1 MAKHMV
7 KCVYCGQMFDI
18 NTNPFRKIRNGTRYV
33 HEECYEKF
41 EKEQEEKL
49 QREEALKKEARD
61 KRTEERKRKA
71 EEEKKKV
78 EEEKKKNN
86 EDKEILFNYI
96 NELYGTEFVS
106 PWIQRQISD
115 YIEKYHYTYSGIYKT
130 LVYFFQEEGHEV
142 NTNNGIGIVPWV
154 YDEARKYYYA
164 IYKAQQYNINKDIT
178 QYIPK
183 KRDIVI
189 PNPHTTLPRKK
200 KFTFLDKEE

>member
-1 MAKHMV
+1 MAKHPV
-7 KCVYCGQMFDI
+7 KCVYCGQMFDA
-18 NTNPFRKIRNGTRYV
+18 NAVPFQKISERRYI
-33 HEECYEKF
+33 HEECYEKYV
-41 EKEQEEKL
+41 KQQEEKKEEL
-49 QREEALKKEARD
+49 KQEAAKKRREEKE
-61 KRTEERKRKA
+61 KREAAKSP
-71 EEEKKKV
+71 EKKK
-78 EEEKKKNN
+78 ED
-86 EDKEILFNYI
+86 EDKKILFDYI

-115 YIEKYHYTYSGIYKT
+115 YMEKYHYTYSGIYKT

-142 NTNNGIGIVPWV
+142 NANTGIAIVPWV